1 MAAAIGS
8 SLITLLLYR
17 GGSLADIWTKM
28 ADISLQLTFISPFSF
43 HMFIS
48 FCMYFHRPIIKLGT
62 VIKQECEF
70 SCIVKKGDSV
80 CSVSQKVKMYKM
92 HIKKHDLNPVSV

>member
-17 GGSLADIWTKM
+17 GGEESLADIWTKM

-80 CSVSQKVKMYKM
+80 CSVSQKVKMYEM
-92 HIKKHDLNPVSV
+92 HIKKHDF